1 MLKILGRKTSSN
13 VQKVLWCCDVLDIPF
28 EREDIGG
35 KFGKNHEPAY
45 LALNPNGRVPTIND
59 DGFILWESNA
69 IVRYLSAKHGMG
81 TLYPT
86 VLHRRADAD
95 RWMDWQ
101 QTTLRTPMRT
111 LARGLQTPA
120 PEPLDAAQLE
130 TAKKD
135 AGDAWKILDAQLAKQ
150 PYVAGLILTMADIA
164 FCSNIHRWYQLPIE
178 RPVLA
183 NLKAWY
189 DRLCERRGFRRHV
202 LDIG

>member
-13 VQKVLWCCDVLDIPF
+13 VQKVLWCCDELDIAF

-86 VLHRRADAD
+86 ELHSRADAD

-111 LARGLQTPA
+111 LSRALQTPA
-120 PEPLDAAQLE
+120 PEPVETAQLE
-130 TAKKD
+130 SAKKD

-150 PYVAGLILTMADIA
+150 AFVAGMSLTMADIA
-164 FCSNIHRWYQLPIE
+164 FCSNIHRWNQLPIE
-178 RPVLA
+178 RPALS
-183 NLKAWY
+183 NLKAWH

-202 LDIG
+202 LDVG